1 MPNMKNLFIS
11 LALVFSFLSA
21 TATAQEAS
29 GVNKPYHLIVWAD
42 VSFDEN
48 SQLIQVTIPEKATL
62 PAAFVNYLTTAI
74 STGPFNTPE
83 NADANKQLETGLKI
97 IVEIDPATSKAK
109 VLSQDLMPR
118 PARVEQQSEP
128 MIRVKG
134 EWSGRLLVT
143 CTITEKGRCTK
154 PKIDATTNAP
164 AEIPKVLMATI
175 GTWRFVPQKR
185 AGKSV
190 ESEFITWVIIEADT
204 SMPPKEFGKSI

>member
-1 MPNMKNLFIS
+1 MKNLFIS

-21 TATAQEAS
+21 TAIAQEAS

-83 NADANKQLETGLKI
+83 NAEANKQLESGLKI

-128 MIRVKG
+128 MIRMKG
-134 EWSGRLLVT
+134 EWSGRVLVT
-143 CTITEKGRCTK
+143 CTISQKGRCIK
-154 PKIDATTNAP
+154 PKIDPSTNTP
-164 AEIPKVLMATI
+164 DEIPKVLMSTI
-175 GTWRFVPQKR
+175 GTWRFVPQKK
-185 AGKSV
+185 AGAAV
-190 ESEFITWVIIEADT
+190 DGEFSTWVTIEADT
-204 SMPPKEFGKSI
+204 SMPPKEFGKHL